1 MENRT
6 HYVPYQSQD
15 AKNVENTPI
24 IKNVKTVESPGSNSG
39 CFELNNDN
47 VQKLILNLTLKHK
60 TKNQELSLAKKKI
73 WAAQTA
79 NQMPLITKQCKVPS
93 HLAKQIL
100 LIIKHVILQRKKEK
114 VQLRTPF

>member
-1 MENRT
+1 MKNRT

-24 IKNVKTVESPGSNSG
+24 IENVETVESPGSNSG

-93 HLAKQIL
+93 HLAKQI
-100 LIIKHVILQRKKEK
+100 KHVILQRKKEK

>member
-1 MENRT
+1 MKNRT

-15 AKNVENTPI
+15 AKNVENIPI
-24 IKNVKTVESPGSNSG
+24 IENVETVESPGSKSG

-73 WAAQTA
+73 WQ
-79 NQMPLITKQCKVPS
+79 LK
-93 HLAKQIL
+93 LQI
-100 LIIKHVILQRKKEK
+100 KC
-114 VQLRTPF
+114 P